1 MAGHQDLVAVPGVCA
16 GHPEHPEMLWM
27 FERLPSGVLRF
38 LRLEIDF
45 PEPDTYTQAEFK
57 KFDVDMRGFEG
68 CPYCEARL
76 YFFCKKCKAL
86 SCFSWEQ
93 INSEGLWT
101 CHSCHSIY
109 RMRPKTTPFRV
120 EAQIGAQDHT
130 HTNHPHAANI
140 NPLNTN
146 TGHFPPQQTA
156 NLSPNRT
163 QSWHPKK

>member
-1 MAGHQDLVAVPGVCA
+1 MTSQQDLVAVPGVCA
-16 GHPEHPEMLWM
+16 GHPEHPELLWM

-45 PEPDTYTQAEFK
+45 PEPDSYTQAEFK
-57 KFDVDMRGFEG
+57 KFDVDMRNFDG

-76 YFFCKKCKAL
+76 YFFCKKCRSL

-93 INSEGLWT
+93 LNSEGLWT
-101 CHSCHSIY
+101 CHSCHSVY

-120 EAQIGAQDHT
+120 EAQVGAQDQAGHQNISTST
-130 HTNHPHAANI
+130 HTQH
-140 NPLNTN
+140 
-146 TGHFPPQQTA
+146 TGQFAPQQTL

-163 QSWHPKK
+163 QAWHPKK